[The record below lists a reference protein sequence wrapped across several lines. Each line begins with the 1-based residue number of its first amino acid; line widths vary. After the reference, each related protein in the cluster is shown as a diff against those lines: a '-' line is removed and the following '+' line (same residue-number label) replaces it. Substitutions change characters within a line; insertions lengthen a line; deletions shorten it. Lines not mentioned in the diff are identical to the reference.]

1 MIKRRKTRK
10 TRPFVEGLEERSLLS
25 AAAVEPPVKV
35 FAYRTPQGAH
45 VTIRLFGAGTLAGT
59 SVSPDGAL
67 NLEYNDTAID
77 TAIVGRVQ
85 GGNGQAYLASIHDP
99 SIPIGDISGVGTHYI
114 GTINLKN
121 FNLIP
126 GGDVNLTAGVGS
138 LFLNSMA
145 SNSQIHASALPVAL
159 VEAAA
164 EGVAVTSTTA
174 TIASTTT
181 TTSAGSGAVTIGAGG
196 ATGTGFNPVGGGAGT
211 NAGVGGLSGFVGL
224 PGFNGIGGTI
234 STGSTILSTA
244 TPTFQPAT
252 GFGGVTTAAR
262 AGSIGGTLPFGG
274 VSSGPGAGGGTAARG
289 GVGVSTVNVV
299 SIPGTPSAG
308 FGGFNTPSV
317 GNVSYVATGAGIN
330 PAGTVGPSFGT
341 SSATPVNGFK
351 PAFGQEAM
359 GVNIMVNHVNAQA
372 QQFPAVGDPQIYG
385 YDPTTNSLIRFDA
398 LTGNSTMMIPLSGF
412 IPSST
417 AGVSLGRDAG
427 SLVVLVGDATTID
440 AFNASTGAFVG
451 GFSTADLASKGITS
465 IDGLA
470 STDVNTYVIDSTSNT
485 TGTVVQIDLTKSLA
499 TGSAVAI
506 GAPYSP
512 KNHFFLSGA
521 ATGVPAKPVLYLGGT
536 AAFISATPDQV
547 QNGVLAATYQN
558 GNLTEQT
565 RGQLTQ
571 PASVAAPNPTS
582 IPRALGS
589 VEENLALDTGVQN
602 GVNVVQLYS
611 ATSLAHIGTITL
623 KDPNLLT
630 DLSGSFH
637 PELAGTALVDVQGNL
652 RSFRSLKANGLVVND
667 NGFLNLVQINSLAN
681 SEVIGQPV
689 GHTRIHMRNNVLILS
704 ADRVVGIRGGVFTVP
719 NLLPVGPLTLPRD

>member
-1 MIKRRKTRK
+1 MKPRSRKLGKR
-10 TRPFVEGLEERSLLS
+10 PVLEGLEDRRLLS
-25 AAAVEPPVKV
+25 GGVSTPPLKEL
-35 FAYRTPQGAH
+35 AYSTPQGSR
-45 VTIRLFGAGTLAGT
+45 VTITLYGPGTLAGST
-59 SVSPDGAL
+59 ESADGAL
-67 NLEYNDTAID
+67 NLVYEGTTSASGII
-77 TAIVGRVQ
+77 ARVGGRSRT
-85 GGNGQAYLASIHDP
+85 AYLATIKDAA
-99 SIPIGDISGVGTHYI
+99 IPLGDLSGVGATPVGI
-114 GTINLKN
+114 VNLRN

-126 GGDVNLTAGVGS
+126 GGAINMTGGVGS

-145 SNSQIHASALPVAL
+145 SNSQVHLSSI
-159 VEAAA
+159 
-164 EGVAVTSTTA
+164 
-174 TIASTTT
+174 ITT
-181 TTSAGSGAVTIGAGG
+181 TTSAG
-196 ATGTGFNPVGGGAGT
+196 
-211 NAGVGGLSGFVGL
+211 
-224 PGFNGIGGTI
+224 
-234 STGSTILSTA
+234 
-244 TPTFQPAT
+244 
-252 GFGGVTTAAR
+252 TTE
-262 AGSIGGTLPFGG
+262 
-274 VSSGPGAGGGTAARG
+274 SSGSLA
-289 GVGVSTVNVV
+289 STQSVAT
-299 SIPGTPSAG
+299 TPSASSTSPPAFSLTSPSSSSSTSASATTPVTSVSTFATSISSTSTTTITKITVPG
-308 FGGFNTPSV
+308 VKPSFGQD
-317 GNVSYVATGAGIN
+317 ATGANVVIN
-330 PAGTVGPSFGT
+330 H
-341 SSATPVNGFK
+341 
-351 PAFGQEAM
+351 
-359 GVNIMVNHVNAQA
+359 INAQA

-385 YDPTTNSLIRFDA
+385 YDPTSNSLIRFDA
-398 LTGNSTMMIPLSGF
+398 LTGNATLTIPLSGF
-412 IPSST
+412 MATST

-427 SLVVLVGDATTID
+427 SLVVLAGSGTTID

-465 IDGLA
+465 VDGLA